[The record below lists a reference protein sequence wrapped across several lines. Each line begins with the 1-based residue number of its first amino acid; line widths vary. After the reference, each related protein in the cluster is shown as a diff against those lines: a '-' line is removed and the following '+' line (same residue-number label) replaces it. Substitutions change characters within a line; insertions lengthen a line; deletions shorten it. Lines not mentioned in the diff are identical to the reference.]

1 MRDVCLW
8 IDGVSI
14 YPVVT
19 LTELDKAKDLN
30 RGLSYRHHGHVEAV
44 GVTASSFSTLLVSSA
59 FTASATPPPPP
70 PPPP

>member
-14 YPVVT
+14 YPVVA
-19 LTELDKAKDLN
+19 LTELDKVKDLN

-44 GVTASSFSTLLVSSA
+44 GVTASS
-59 FTASATPPPPP
+59 
-70 PPPP
+70 